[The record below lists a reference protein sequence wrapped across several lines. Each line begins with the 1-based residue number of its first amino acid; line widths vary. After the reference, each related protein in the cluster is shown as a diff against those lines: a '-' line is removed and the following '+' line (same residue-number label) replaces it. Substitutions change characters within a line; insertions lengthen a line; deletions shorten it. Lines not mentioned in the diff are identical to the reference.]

1 MVVLTVYCPTD
12 FNLTLINMFSSPRA
26 MQSTSCVPS
35 APRKPSQFA
44 RLIKKMEVESEKAE
58 KEEDEPMEWVAPAAP
73 QKLPRYNTGL
83 EKLGLIPSKPRQHPP
98 PPSTSHLDPSIARG
112 MQGIGGVYRKLTFS
126 PECPWAPKC
135 QPKSKTVSVTNI
147 RKLKL

>member
-1 MVVLTVYCPTD
+1 
-12 FNLTLINMFSSPRA
+12 MFSSPQA
-26 MQSTSCVPS
+26 MQFTSVPS

-58 KEEDEPMEWVAPAAP
+58 KEEPMEWVAPAAP
-73 QKLPRYNTGL
+73 QKLPRYNPGL
-83 EKLGLIPSKPRQHPP
+83 EQLGLIPSKLCQHPP
-98 PPSTSHLDPSIARG
+98 RPSTSHLDPSIARG
-112 MQGIGGVYRKLTFS
+112 MQGIGGVYSKLTFS

-135 QPKSKTVSVTNI
+135 QSKPKTVSVTNI